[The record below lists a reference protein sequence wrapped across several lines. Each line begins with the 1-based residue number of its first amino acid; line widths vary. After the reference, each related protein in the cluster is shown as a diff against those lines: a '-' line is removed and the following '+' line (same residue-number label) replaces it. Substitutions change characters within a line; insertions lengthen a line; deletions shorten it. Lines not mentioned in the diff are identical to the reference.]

1 MSQSFFELNL
11 KKNLIMILM
20 NIILIDHYRDLI
32 MIIFQIMEVF
42 INLIRFY

>member
-20 NIILIDHYRDLI
+20 NIILIAHYRDLI